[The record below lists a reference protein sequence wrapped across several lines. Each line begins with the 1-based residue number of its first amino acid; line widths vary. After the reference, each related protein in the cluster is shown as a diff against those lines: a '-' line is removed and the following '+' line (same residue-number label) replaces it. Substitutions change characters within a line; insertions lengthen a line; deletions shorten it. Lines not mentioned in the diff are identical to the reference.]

1 MWVNEADIYWLKQK
15 VNKDSELEFD
25 ICPVGGHNCN
35 EKVERTIGQIKEF
48 FENSIQ
54 KFIMGNSI
62 ISDSEMQSTIFLSDL
77 ITSLVIM
84 KIWI

>member
-1 MWVNEADIYWLKQK
+1 MNKADIYCLKQK
-15 VNKDSELEFD
+15 LNKDSEVEFD
-25 ICPVGGHNCN
+25 ICPAGGHNYN
-35 EKVERTIGQIKEF
+35 KKVERTIGQIKEF
-48 FENSIQ
+48 FEKSIQ